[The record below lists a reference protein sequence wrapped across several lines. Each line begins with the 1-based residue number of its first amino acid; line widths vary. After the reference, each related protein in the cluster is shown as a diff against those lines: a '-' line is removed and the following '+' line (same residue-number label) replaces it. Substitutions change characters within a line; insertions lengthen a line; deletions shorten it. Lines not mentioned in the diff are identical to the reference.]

1 MKGAAERICGINRK
15 FTAKRMSR
23 LPHVFCNSYQIL
35 REIKGP
41 NKMHHL
47 VNVII
52 VYTDWN
58 GIKNDP
64 YAFFDKMHLPTLD
77 QFLIFKLLIYCFEET
92 VGFDVRPRLQVVHCH
107 V

>member
-1 MKGAAERICGINRK
+1 MKGAAERICGINRN
-15 FTAKRMSR
+15 FTAKRMFR

-52 VYTDWN
+52 VYADWN
-58 GIKNDP
+58 EISKRS
-64 YAFFDKMHLPTLD
+64 LC
-77 QFLIFKLLIYCFEET
+77 IF
-92 VGFDVRPRLQVVHCH
+92 
-107 V
+107 